1 MHDDNDS
8 SLKPPFCRQGNKYMI
23 RREILDWFPDDF
35 HVYVELFAGSGA
47 IFFNLEGKGSKG
59 TKGTKGS
66 KGSKGT
72 KGEKNVLN
80 DLDENVIRRF
90 RLLKKVSASDGFRKG
105 LNTLGKLKSF
115 YHEVQE
121 KGNRASLEDKL
132 LFEKIRTCNGFSGK
146 PVSKPEEIYRSY
158 NPQSILKD
166 LVAYQDMLAG
176 VVLMNKDYEDVIDK
190 YDAVDTFFFIDPPYE
205 GTPKA
210 SGYSIGSEA
219 FDYNRLALVLRKVRG
234 RFLLTLNDSPYI
246 RSLFKGLKIVSLNVY
261 TTWGNSSGGLDRR
274 KELILMNY

>member
-1 MHDDNDS
+1 MIHDENNS
-8 SLKPPFCRQGNKYMI
+8 STKKSLKPPFCRQGNKYMI

-47 IFFNLEGKGSKG
+47 IFFNLERKGE
-59 TKGTKGS
+59 
-66 KGSKGT
+66 

-90 RLLKKVSASDGFRKG
+90 RLLKKVSTDSDGFRKG

-115 YHEVQE
+115 YRQVEE
-121 KGNRASLEDKL
+121 KGTRASLEDKL

-166 LVAYQDMLAG
+166 LLAYQNVLAG
-176 VVLMNKDYEDVIDK
+176 VVLVNKDYEDVIDK
-190 YDAVDTFFFIDPPYE
+190 YDAVDAFFFIDPPYE

-210 SGYSIGSEA
+210 SGYSLGSET
-219 FDYNRLALVLRKVRG
+219 FDYNRLAMVLRKVRG
-234 RFLLTLNDSPYI
+234 RFLMTLNDSPYI
-246 RSLFKGLKIVSLNVY
+246 RSLFKGLKIVPLNVY